1 MSESIAARTAR
12 AEAEFFRTLN
22 ACVEPLIL
30 AGYGSPGFWP
40 VGMIVLETTG
50 ASSARPS
57 RVPLLATIIDGCAFV
72 STLRGARSHWVRNL
86 RARSEVRYWVGGR
99 ERRGRARVF
108 ALGAELPATE
118 GLPPLARI
126 VADALLPP
134 ARLSG
139 WTFAVIGPA

>member
-1 MSESIAARTAR
+1 MSESMAAWTAR

-22 ACVEPLIL
+22 ACVEPLIM

-40 VGMIVLETTG
+40 TGTILLETAG
-50 ASSARPS
+50 AKSARPS
-57 RVPLLATIIDGCAFV
+57 RVPLLATIIEGCAFV
-72 STLRGARSHWVRNL
+72 STLRGARSHWVRHL
-86 RARSEVRYWVGGR
+86 RAGSEVRYWVGGR
-99 ERRGRARVF
+99 EHRGRARVF
-108 ALGAELPATE
+108 ALGATRPATE

-134 ARLSG
+134 ATLFG